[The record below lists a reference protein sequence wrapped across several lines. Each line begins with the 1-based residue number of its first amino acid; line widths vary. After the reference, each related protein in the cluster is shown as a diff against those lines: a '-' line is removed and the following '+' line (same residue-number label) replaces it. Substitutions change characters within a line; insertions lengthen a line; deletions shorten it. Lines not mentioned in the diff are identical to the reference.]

1 MLPIPALWFLLGGFI
16 LFILSTA
23 LLFQKQSQQKQKQP
37 PPPPGPP
44 GLPVVGHLHML
55 GELPHRSLETLSE
68 KYGPIMSLRL
78 GQVPTIVISSPEVA
92 ELCLK
97 KHDTDFA
104 SRPRLEASEYF
115 SYGYKGMIFSEY
127 SPYWRNM
134 RKVCTL
140 QLLSASKVESF
151 APLRKSELEKA
162 VKTVEKAA
170 EGGEVVNL
178 SEVVH
183 SVMEDVV
190 YKMVLG
196 CNKDDKF
203 DLKGLIHEML
213 ILGGKFNVTDFV
225 PWLGPLDLQGL
236 RRNFKKLSKKLDQV
250 LEKIIKDHEHASSNA
265 HNNNNNQKQINK
277 DFVDILLS
285 QMHQPIDPY
294 DEQNHVIDRT
304 NIKAIVL
311 DMIAAAFDTSATVIL
326 WALSEL
332 LRHPRVMKKLQEELR
347 NVVGMNKLVEE
358 VDFPKLSY
366 LDMVIKETLR
376 LHPAGT
382 FITRKSTKDTV
393 IHDYYI
399 KKSSE
404 VLVNLWAIGR
414 DPKVWSKNA
423 LEFYPERFLNK
434 NVDVRGYDFELI
446 PFGSG
451 RRGCPGIQLG
461 LVTVKLVVSQFVH
474 CFDWE
479 LPYGMS
485 PNELDMSEK
494 YGITV
499 PRVKDLLAVP
509 TSRPLEI
516 WAQDGWNK

>member
-1 MLPIPALWFLLGGFI
+1 MLPIIPAWFLLVGFI
-16 LFILSTA
+16 LFILSTTI
-23 LLFQKQSQQKQKQP
+23 LFRKQSQQKQKQP

-44 GLPVVGHLHML
+44 AVPVVGHLHIL
-55 GELPHRSLETLSE
+55 GELPHRTLETLS
-68 KYGPIMSLRL
+68 KKHGPIMSLRL

-92 ELCLK
+92 ELFLK
-97 KHDTDFA
+97 KHDTVFA
-104 SRPRLEASEYF
+104 SRPLLEASKYF
-115 SYGYKGMIFSEY
+115 SYGYKGMIFAEY
-127 SPYWRNM
+127 GPYWRNM

-151 APLRKSELEKA
+151 APLRKLELGKA
-162 VKTVEKAA
+162 VKTVAKAA
-170 EGGEVVNL
+170 EDGKVVNL

-213 ILGGKFNVTDFV
+213 ILAGKFNVTDFV

-236 RRNFKKLSKKLDQV
+236 RRNFKKLSKEVDEV

-265 HNNNNNQKQINK
+265 HNNNEKHGNK

-332 LRHPRVMKKLQEELR
+332 LRNPRVMKKLQEELR

-358 VDFPKLSY
+358 VDLPKLSY
-366 LDMVIKETLR
+366 LDMVIKEALR

-382 FITRKSTKDTV
+382 FITRKSMKDIV
-393 IHDYYI
+393 IHNYYI

-404 VLVNLWAIGR
+404 ILVNLWAIGR
-414 DPKVWSKNA
+414 DPKVWSNNA

-434 NVDVRGYDFELI
+434 NVDLRGYDFELI

-479 LPYGMS
+479 LPWGMS

-509 TSRPLEI
+509 AFRLLRI
-516 WAQDGWNK
+516 LAQDEPSK